1 MGTLL
6 QSEDDSVRRPA
17 RPPERPVKTLPPW
30 TAPLREWQRRALSAV
45 LSHPTVDFLAMAT
58 PAAGKTRFALRVA
71 HEFMTSG
78 AALRI
83 LVVCPTN
90 HLRTQWSDAAG
101 KMGLQL
107 DPALTNEQGLEAS
120 DYHGAVVTYQQV
132 CLAPALF
139 QRGCRSRKTLIILDE
154 LHHAGDGKN
163 WGKALRT
170 AFEPSAFRLILSG
183 TPFRSDNNPIPF
195 IRYEQGESQ
204 ADFAYGYTDA
214 IRDSVCRPIVFPSY
228 EGELTWLS
236 EGREHTATFEDGL
249 TFDRQRERLKTA
261 LIQESWLGP
270 VITDAHT
277 QLTRLRK
284 EEQADAGGLIVSMDQ
299 DHARWVAD
307 LVGRITGTKAG
318 VAVSD
323 DPAASRTIETFARH
337 KTQQW
342 LVAVNMVSEG
352 VDIPRLRVGVYG
364 TNVLTEM
371 YFRQVVGRFVRMQD
385 LIPKPQRAWLYLPK
399 DPILVR
405 YARQIKAERDHV
417 LEDILPAGQR
427 DLFGRVTVS
436 TKEYAPLHAVARM
449 DALIG
454 DEEGRE
460 EEAGTPVGDG
470 PAPLHERKRDL
481 RDLHRL
487 LVGNVARKTGIDH
500 RRLNAELIARTG
512 SRVDQATVEQL
523 QKRIHL
529 LERWQERGYDGK
541 R

>member
-1 MGTLL
+1 MK
-6 QSEDDSVRRPA
+6 
-17 RPPERPVKTLPPW
+17 KTLPAW
-30 TAPLREWQRRALSAV
+30 TVPLRDWQRRALAAV
-45 LSHPTVDFLAMAT
+45 QAHATADFLAMAT

-71 HEFMTSG
+71 HDFL
-78 AALRI
+78 LRGTAVRL

-90 HLRTQWSDAAG
+90 HLRSQWSEAAG
-101 KMGLQL
+101 RVGLQL
-107 DPALTNEQGLEAS
+107 DPALTNEQAAEAS

-132 CLAPALF
+132 CLAPTIFLRACK
-139 QRGCRSRKTLIILDE
+139 QKKTLVILDE

-163 WGKALRT
+163 WGKALRA
-170 AFEPSAFRLILSG
+170 AFEPAAFRLILSG

-195 IRYEQGESQ
+195 IRYEQGESR
-204 ADFAYGYTDA
+204 ADFAYGYTEA

-261 LIQESWLGP
+261 LLQESWLGP

-277 QLTRLRK
+277 QLSRLRK
-284 EEQADAGGLIVSMDQ
+284 QEQADAGGLIVAMDQ
-299 DHARWVAD
+299 DHARWVAE
-307 LVGRITGTKAG
+307 LVARITGAKAV

-323 DPAASRTIETFARH
+323 DPAASRIIDAFSEH
-337 KTQQW
+337 KKQQW

-385 LIPKPQRAWLYLPK
+385 VVPKPQRAWLYLPK
-399 DPILVR
+399 DPVLVQ

-417 LEDILPAGQR
+417 LEDIMPAGQR

-436 TKEYAPLHAVARM
+436 TNEYIPLTAVAKM
-449 DALIG
+449 DTLIG
-454 DEEGRE
+454 E
-460 EEAGTPVGDG
+460 EEAAAEESGGATPAG
-470 PAPLHERKRDL
+470 PQVSLHEQKRDL

-487 LVGNVARKTGIDH
+487 LVSAVARKSGMDH

-512 SRVDQATVEQL
+512 SRVDQATTEQL
-523 QKRIHL
+523 QKRVQL

>member
-1 MGTLL
+1 
-6 QSEDDSVRRPA
+6 
-17 RPPERPVKTLPPW
+17 
-30 TAPLREWQRRALSAV
+30 
-45 LSHPTVDFLAMAT
+45 MAT

-71 HEFMTSG
+71 HEFMSRQ
-78 AALRI
+78 AAMRV
-83 LVVCPTN
+83 LVICPTN
-90 HLRTQWSDAAG
+90 HLRTQWSDAAA
-101 KMGLQL
+101 KIGLQL
-107 DPALTNEQGLEAS
+107 DPTLTNEQAHEAS

-139 QRGCRSRKTLIILDE
+139 QRGCRGRKTLLILDE

-163 WGKALRT
+163 WGKALRQ
-170 AFEPSAFRLILSG
+170 AFDPAAFRLILSG

-204 ADFAYGYTDA
+204 ADFVYGYTDA

-261 LIQESWLGP
+261 LLQESWLGP
-270 VITDAHT
+270 VITDAHG
-277 QLTRLRK
+277 QLTRLRRQ
-284 EEQADAGGLIVSMDQ
+284 EQPDAGGLIVTMDQ

-307 LVGRITGTKAG
+307 LVGKITGTKAG

-323 DPAASRTIETFARH
+323 DPAASRTIEAFAEHRQ
-337 KTQQW
+337 QQW

-385 LIPKPQRAWLYLPK
+385 HVPKPQRAWLYLPK
-399 DPILVR
+399 DPILVH

-417 LEDILPAGQR
+417 LEDLMPAGQR

-436 TKEYAPLHAVARM
+436 STKEYAPLHAVARV
-449 DALIG
+449 DTLIG
-454 DEEGRE
+454 E
-460 EEAGTPVGDG
+460 EEARGESGAGAANDPQVS
-470 PAPLHERKRDL
+470 LHDRKRDL

-487 LVGNVARKTGIDH
+487 LVGSVARKCGIDH

-523 QKRIHL
+523 QKRIQL

>member
-1 MGTLL
+1 MKPL
-6 QSEDDSVRRPA
+6 PA
-17 RPPERPVKTLPPW
+17 W
-30 TAPLREWQRRALSAV
+30 TVPLRDWQRRAWSSILT
-45 LSHPTVDFLAMAT
+45 HPQSDFLAMAT
-58 PAAGKTRFALRVA
+58 PAAGKTRFALRTA
-71 HEFMTSG
+71 HDFLTKR
-78 AALRI
+78 AAVRL

-90 HLRTQWSDAAG
+90 HLRTQWSEAAS
-101 KMGLQL
+101 KVGLQL
-107 DPALTNEQGLEAS
+107 DPALTNEQASEAA
-120 DYHGAVVTYQQV
+120 DFHGAVVTYQQV
-132 CLAPALF
+132 SLAPTIF
-139 QRGCRSRKTLIILDE
+139 QRTCHSKKTLVILDE
-154 LHHAGDGKN
+154 LHHAGDGKH

-170 AFEPSAFRLILSG
+170 AFDQAVFRLILSG

-204 ADFAYGYTDA
+204 ADFAYGYTEA

-236 EGREHTATFEDGL
+236 DGREHTATFEDGL

-261 LIQESWLGP
+261 LLQESWLGP
-270 VITDAHT
+270 VITDAHA

-284 EEQADAGGLIVSMDQ
+284 EEQPDAGGLIVAMDQ
-299 DHARWVAD
+299 DHARWVAE
-307 LVGRITGTKAG
+307 LVGRITGTKAV

-323 DPAASRTIETFARH
+323 DPAASRVIETFSDH
-337 KTQQW
+337 KKQQW

-385 LIPKPQRAWLYLPK
+385 GYPKPQRAWLYLPK
-399 DPILVR
+399 DPILVH

-417 LEDILPAGQR
+417 LEDLMPAGQR

-436 TKEYAPLHAVARM
+436 TNEYVPLTAVARV
-449 DALIG
+449 DTLIG
-454 DEEGRE
+454 EEE
-460 EEAGTPVGDG
+460 PKSEEAGSAPVE
-470 PAPLHERKRDL
+470 PPVSLHDQKRDL
-481 RDLHRL
+481 RDSHRL
-487 LVGNVARKTGIDH
+487 LVGTVARMSGIDH

-512 SRVDQATVEQL
+512 SRVDQATVDQL
-523 QKRIHL
+523 QKRIQL
-529 LERWQERGYDGK
+529 LERWRERGYDGK

>member
-1 MGTLL
+1 
-6 QSEDDSVRRPA
+6 
-17 RPPERPVKTLPPW
+17 
-30 TAPLREWQRRALSAV
+30 
-45 LSHPTVDFLAMAT
+45 MAT

-71 HEFMTSG
+71 HDFLTTR
-78 AALRI
+78 AAVRL

-90 HLRTQWSDAAG
+90 HLRTQWSEAAG
-101 KMGLQL
+101 KIGLQL
-107 DPALTNEQGLEAS
+107 DPALTNDQACEAP

-132 CLAPALF
+132 CLAPSVF
-139 QRGCRSRKTLIILDE
+139 QRACRNRKTLLILDE

-163 WGKALRT
+163 WGKALRS
-170 AFEPSAFRLILSG
+170 AFEPAAFRLILSG

-195 IRYEQGESQ
+195 IRYEQGESR

-214 IRDSVCRPIVFPSY
+214 IRDCVCRPIVFPSY

-261 LIQESWLGP
+261 LLQDTWLGP
-270 VITDAHT
+270 VITDAHA
-277 QLTRLRK
+277 QLMRLRK
-284 EEQADAGGLIVSMDQ
+284 QEQPDAGGLIVSMDQ
-299 DHARWVAD
+299 DHARWVAE
-307 LVGRITGTKAG
+307 LVGKITGTKAV

-323 DPAASRTIETFARH
+323 DPAASRTIETFSDH
-337 KTQQW
+337 KKQQW

-371 YFRQVVGRFVRMQD
+371 YFRQVVGRFVRMQEGV
-385 LIPKPQRAWLYLPK
+385 PTPQRAWLYLPK
-399 DPILVR
+399 DPILVH

-417 LEDILPAGQR
+417 LEETMPAGQR

-436 TKEYAPLHAVARM
+436 KNEYIPLMAVAKM

-454 DEEGRE
+454 E
-460 EEAGTPVGDG
+460 EETRGEGGAA
-470 PAPLHERKRDL
+470 PADAAVSLHEQKRDL

-487 LVGNVARKTGIDH
+487 LVGSVARKSGIDH

-512 SRVDQATVEQL
+512 SRVDQATTDQL
-523 QKRIHL
+523 QKRIQL

>member
-1 MGTLL
+1 MYIGT
-6 QSEDDSVRRPA
+6 
-17 RPPERPVKTLPPW
+17 PVMKTLPAW
-30 TAPLREWQRRALSAV
+30 TAPLRDWQRRALKAV
-45 LSHPTVDFLAMAT
+45 CAHQATDFLAMAT
-58 PAAGKTRFALRVA
+58 PAAGKTRFALSVA
-71 HEFMTSG
+71 HQYLSQRG
-78 AALRI
+78 AVRL

-90 HLRTQWSDAAG
+90 HLRGQWSEAAG
-101 KMGLQL
+101 KVGLQL
-107 DPALTNEQGLEAS
+107 DPGLTNDQAVEAS

-132 CLAPALF
+132 CLAPAIF
-139 QRGCRSRKTLIILDE
+139 QRACRAKKTLVILDE

-170 AFEPSAFRLILSG
+170 AFELAVFRLILSG

-195 IRYEQGESQ
+195 IRYEQGESR
-204 ADFAYGYTDA
+204 ADFTYSYTDA
-214 IRDSVCRPIVFPSY
+214 IADGVCRPIVFPSY
-228 EGELTWLS
+228 EGELTWFS

-261 LIQESWLGP
+261 LLQESWLGP
-270 VITDAHT
+270 VIADAHA

-284 EEQADAGGLIVSMDQ
+284 EEQMDAGGLIVSMDQ
-299 DHARWVAD
+299 DHARWVAE
-307 LVGRITGTKAG
+307 LVGRITGSRAE

-323 DPAASRTIETFARH
+323 DPAASRVIEEFADH
-337 KTQQW
+337 KKHQW

-385 LIPKPQRAWLYLPK
+385 GLPKPQRAWLYLPK
-399 DPILVR
+399 DPVLAH

-417 LEDILPAGQR
+417 LEDIMPAGQR

-436 TKEYAPLHAVARM
+436 TNEYMPLMAVARM
-449 DALIG
+449 DSVIG
-454 DEEGRE
+454 EEDARGE
-460 EEAGTPVGDG
+460 SNAVAVAEP
-470 PAPLHERKRDL
+470 PISLHERKQDL
-481 RDLHRL
+481 RELHRM
-487 LVGNVARKTGIDH
+487 LVSAVARQGGIDH

-512 SRVDQATVEQL
+512 SRVDQATIEQL
-523 QKRIHL
+523 QKRIQL
-529 LERWQERGYDGK
+529 LQRWKDQGYDGK

>member
-1 MGTLL
+1 MKPL
-6 QSEDDSVRRPA
+6 PA
-17 RPPERPVKTLPPW
+17 W
-30 TAPLREWQRRALSAV
+30 TAPLRDWQHRAWSAV
-45 LSHPTVDFLAMAT
+45 LAHTRPDFLAMAT
-58 PAAGKTRFALRVA
+58 PAAGKTRFALRTA
-71 HEFMTSG
+71 HDLLATG
-78 AALRI
+78 RAVRL

-90 HLRTQWSDAAG
+90 HLRMQWSDAAS
-101 KMGLQL
+101 KIGLQL
-107 DPALTNEQGLEAS
+107 DPALTNDQPCEAA
-120 DYHGAVVTYQQV
+120 DFHGAVVTYQQV
-132 CLAPALF
+132 CLAPDLF
-139 QRGCRSRKTLIILDE
+139 QRACRSKKTLVILDE
-154 LHHAGDGKN
+154 LHHAGDGKL

-170 AFEPSAFRLILSG
+170 AFDQAVFRLILSG

-195 IRYEQGESQ
+195 IRYEQNESQ
-204 ADFAYGYTDA
+204 ADFAYGYTEA

-236 EGREHTATFEDGL
+236 DGREHTATFQDGL

-261 LIQESWLGP
+261 LLQESWLGP
-270 VITDAHT
+270 VVTDAHA

-284 EEQADAGGLIVSMDQ
+284 EEQPDAGGLIVAMDQ
-299 DHARWVAD
+299 DHARWVAN
-307 LVGRITGTKAG
+307 LVGRITGTKAV

-323 DPAASRTIETFARH
+323 DPAASRVIESFSDH
-337 KTQQW
+337 KKQQW

-371 YFRQVVGRFVRMQD
+371 YFRQVVGRFVRMQEGF
-385 LIPKPQRAWLYLPK
+385 PKPQRAWLYLPK
-399 DPILVR
+399 DPILVH

-417 LEDILPAGQR
+417 LEDLMPAGQR

-436 TKEYAPLHAVARM
+436 TNEYVPLTAVARM

-454 DEEGRE
+454 EDEPRSENS
-460 EEAGTPVGDG
+460 G
-470 PAPLHERKRDL
+470 PAPVEPSVSLHDQKRDL
-481 RDLHRL
+481 RDAHRL
-487 LVGNVARKTGIDH
+487 LVGTVARMSGIDH

-523 QKRIHL
+523 QKRIQL
-529 LERWQERGYDGK
+529 LERWRDRGYDGK